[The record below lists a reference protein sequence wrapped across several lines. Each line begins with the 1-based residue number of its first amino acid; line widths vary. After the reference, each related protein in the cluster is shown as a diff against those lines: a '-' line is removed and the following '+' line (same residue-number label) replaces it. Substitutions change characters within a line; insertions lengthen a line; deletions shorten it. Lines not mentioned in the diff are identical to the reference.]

1 MSSSF
6 NTFECGRNFW
16 VRLDLSYVRA
26 CMVTAR
32 EEYYT
37 KMLNSLLNNNYRH
50 GTPFSSKNLQE
61 AVSRVVAEREE
72 KEKYAG
78 CNVNKVTMDT
88 SSWSPVMIN
97 TQRKYSSMT
106 NERRI
111 ASDIHAETIK

>member
-6 NTFECGRNFW
+6 NIFECGRKFL
-16 VRLDLSYVRA
+16 VRLDLSYERA

-37 KMLNSLLNNNYRH
+37 KMLKSLLDNNDCH
-50 GTPFSSKNLQE
+50 GTPFSSKFFQE
-61 AVSRVVAEREE
+61 AVSRVVSEREE
-72 KEKYAG
+72 KGKYVV
-78 CNVNKVTMDT
+78 CNVNKVTMYDF
-88 SSWSPVMIN
+88 SWSPLRS

-111 ASDIHAETIK
+111 ALDIHAETIK